1 MAAQP
6 SSHAS
11 PSSKGRSGY
20 FPLLGLLRRYQ
31 RGDFHQDLVAG
42 LIVAAVSVPQ
52 AVAYAFLAGLPPQ
65 AGLYAC
71 LAPTVLYA
79 VLGSSRHLVVG
90 PVAVAALMTAAAIG
104 LHAPNYQDNHLGV
117 ATIICFEAGLFLLLL
132 RVTQMGGL
140 VHLLSHPVVTGFI
153 NAAAILIIISQL
165 SALTGI
171 PKEAGGIPI
180 AAAWSILTQ
189 ASAANFAT
197 LILGVASLAL
207 LWLARRYGDRLAGRL
222 WAPLANSQAVA
233 RAAPLAVLLLASLVV
248 ALFDLDSDFGVAMA
262 GHVPGGLPELRLPPL
277 EPLLWIEVM
286 PSSAM
291 IAAVAFVESYTIGTS
306 LAAREHSRLN
316 DSQELLA
323 LGAANLAAGFTGATP
338 VAGSFSRSSV
348 NYQSGARTPVSSLV
362 CVAVIL
368 LVLLFLTPLFARLP
382 QAVLAAVVIL
392 FVMGLIDLKSIVRH
406 WKFYREDGVTELV
419 TVATVLAF
427 GVETGL
433 IAGVLLSIAFFVRRS
448 SRPHIAL
455 VGRVGGSQSFRA
467 ARRHEVETHDH
478 IAALR
483 IDENIYFANAHN
495 IETRLHQVIRRR
507 PATDHVVLVCSAVNI
522 IDVSGIEMLMRLN
535 DNLHE
540 RGIKLHLSVV
550 KGRVL
555 ARLKDS
561 PLLEQLTGHVYFTT
575 GEAMSKLAEPA
586 GSPPGANGDLF
597 DGEAAAAAQ
606 DEEQALR
613 HGNQRGGHQQPAG
626 APSQTGRRL

>member
-1 MAAQP
+1 MPDQP
-6 SSHAS
+6 SGQAS
-11 PSSKGRSGY
+11 ARAEDWGGHV
-20 FPLLGLLRRYQ
+20 PLFGFLRRYQ
-31 RGDFHQDLVAG
+31 RGDFQQDLIAG
-42 LIVAAVSVPQ
+42 LVVAVISVPQ

-79 VLGSSRHLVVG
+79 ILGSSRHLVVG

-104 LHAPNYQDNHLGV
+104 LHAPNHQDNHLGV
-117 ATIICFEAGLFLLLL
+117 ATVICFEAGLFLLLL

-153 NAAAILIIISQL
+153 NAAAILIIVSQL

-180 AAAWSILTQ
+180 AAAWSILAQ
-189 ASAANFAT
+189 APEANFAT
-197 LILGVASLAL
+197 LTLGLASLAL
-207 LWLARRYGDRLAGRL
+207 LWLARRYGDRWAGRV
-222 WAPLANSQAVA
+222 WAPLANSRTLA

-248 ALFDLDSDFGVAMA
+248 VLFDLDADFGVAMA
-262 GHVPGGLPELRLPPL
+262 GDVPGGLPEFRLPPL
-277 EPLLWIEVM
+277 DPLLWIEVM

-291 IAAVAFVESYTIGTS
+291 VAAVAFVESYTIGTS
-306 LAAREHSRLN
+306 LAAREHSRLDDN
-316 DSQELLA
+316 QELLA
-323 LGAANLAAGFTGATP
+323 LGAANLAAGCTGATP

-362 CVAVIL
+362 CAAVIL
-368 LVLLFLTPLFARLP
+368 LVVLFLTPLFAGLP

-392 FVMGLIDLKSIVRH
+392 FVVGLIDLKSIVRH
-406 WKFYREDGVTELV
+406 WKFYREDGITELI
-419 TVATVLAF
+419 TLTTVLAF

-433 IAGVLLSIAFFVRRS
+433 IAGVLLSIGFFVRRS

-467 ARRHEVETHDH
+467 VRRHDVETHDH

-483 IDENIYFANAHN
+483 IDGNIYFANAHN

-507 PATDHVVLVCSAVNI
+507 PATDHVVLVCSAVSI

-535 DNLHE
+535 DNLNE
-540 RGIKLHLSVV
+540 QGIKLHLSVV

-561 PLLEQLTGHVYFTT
+561 PLLEKLTGHVYFTT
-575 GEAMSKLAEPA
+575 DEAMNKLA
-586 GSPPGANGDLF
+586 GSDA
-597 DGEAAAAAQ
+597 
-606 DEEQALR
+606 
-613 HGNQRGGHQQPAG
+613 
-626 APSQTGRRL
+626 